1 MDITTNVYASII
13 LYMYVLYQFYELGMT
28 ATLGKIFELCAA
40 CAVEHYIQANLSIRD
55 IEKNKYGEVFT
66 PYSYI
71 CELLDQLPARVW
83 SNPALRWLE
92 PASGIGH
99 FCVVVYMRLMDG
111 LRVAF
116 PDRRTRHEHIVRNM
130 LFMVEINGVNV
141 ERTRDLFGS
150 LVNIR
155 CADFLDP
162 AGPASSAEATSSA
175 DMPPIDIIIGNP
187 PFQMP
192 RDDTIR
198 LGSKGGRTL
207 WDKFIVK
214 SLEILHLN
222 LGKEERFICFI
233 TPPAWRKPNS
243 PLGLW
248 TMMTRDSCSLRYLH
262 TVDKKTAI
270 RDLQVQQRMDL
281 YIIAVNNS
289 DTVAVNNNS
298 NTDGASDSTCVVI
311 ESEADGGS
319 IHLNTIVPR
328 DWPWLPNSEFE
339 FIKSVIDPNGPDP
352 SRVIYDRSAYGSDLP
367 HMSPEY
373 RAGEFIY
380 PVVHTMTRRGLGL
393 WYSDTNTR
401 GTGAG
406 HFGVPKVILNFNE
419 KLYPY
424 LDWGGEYGMGQ
435 FSFGLPVSSVEQG
448 EAIVRALI
456 SPRFRAVVKATKWGA
471 YQTDRR
477 MFEYFREGFYD
488 GIH

>member
-1 MDITTNVYASII
+1 
-13 LYMYVLYQFYELGMT
+13 MT
-28 ATLGKIFELCAA
+28 ATLGKIFELYETSATS
-40 CAVEHYIQANLSIRD
+40 VEKYIQANLSVRD

-99 FCVVVYMRLMDG
+99 FCVVIYMRLMDG
-111 LRVAF
+111 LCAAF
-116 PDRRTRHEHIVRNM
+116 PDRHLRHEHIIRNM
-130 LFMVEINGVNV
+130 LFMVEINRVNV
-141 ERTRDLFGS
+141 DRTRDLFGS
-150 LVNIR
+150 LVNIQ
-155 CADFLDP
+155 CADFLLDD
-162 AGPASSAEATSSA
+162 AASGAARDRPSV
-175 DMPPIDIIIGNP
+175 DIIIGNP

-198 LGSKGGRTL
+198 IGSKGGRTL

-214 SLEILHLN
+214 SLDILHLK
-222 LGKEERFICFI
+222 LGKEERFLCFI

-243 PLGLW
+243 PLSLW
-248 TMMTRDSCSLRYLH
+248 TTMTRDSCSLRYLH
-262 TVDKKTAI
+262 MIDKKTAI

-281 YIIAVNNS
+281 FVITINNG
-289 DTVAVNNNS
+289 DTVAIGCGDRGDCLVVESDADGARRHS
-298 NTDGASDSTCVVI
+298 NT
-311 ESEADGGS
+311 
-319 IHLNTIVPR
+319 IHPR
-328 DWPWLPNSEFE
+328 DWPFLPNSEFD
-339 FIKSVIDPNGPDP
+339 FIKSIIGPNGPDP
-352 SRVIYDRSAYGSDLP
+352 RRVIYDRSAYGSDLP

-393 WYSDTNTR
+393 WYSNTNTR
-401 GTGAG
+401 GTGDG

-424 LDWGGEYGMGQ
+424 LDWDGEYGMGQ
-435 FSFGLPVSSVEQG
+435 FSFGLPVTSAAQG

-456 SPRFRAVVKATKWGA
+456 SPQFRAVVKATKWGA

-477 MFEYFREGFYD
+477 MFEYLLLD
-488 GIH
+488 SLIDV

>member
-1 MDITTNVYASII
+1 M
-13 LYMYVLYQFYELGMT
+13 
-28 ATLGKIFELCAA
+28 ATLGKIFELSGGG
-40 CAVEHYIQANLSIRD
+40 VEAYIQSNLSVRD

-66 PYSYI
+66 PFSYI

-83 SNPALRWLE
+83 RNPALRWLE

-99 FCVVVYMRLMDG
+99 FCAVIYMRLMDG
-111 LRVAF
+111 LCAVF
-116 PDRRTRHEHIVRNM
+116 PDRRTRHEHIIRNM
-130 LFMVEINGVNV
+130 LFMVEINAANV

-155 CADFLDP
+155 CADFLAP
-162 AGPASSAEATSSA
+162 AMSSAASA
-175 DMPPIDIIIGNP
+175 ADIPPIDIIIGNP

-214 SLEILHLN
+214 SLEILNSN
-222 LGKEERFICFI
+222 LGKEERFLCFI

-243 PLGLW
+243 PLSLW

-262 TVDKKTAI
+262 MIDKKTAI
-270 RDLQVQQRMDL
+270 RDLQVQQRMDV
-281 YIIAVNNS
+281 YVIAVGYGN
-289 DTVAVNNNS
+289 TVAVNNNS
-298 NTDGASDSTCVVI
+298 VTDADACRVI

-339 FIKSVIDPNGPDP
+339 FIKSIIDPNGPEP
-352 SRVIYDRSAYGSDLP
+352 TRVIYDRSAYGSDLP

-380 PVVHTMTRRGLGL
+380 PVVHTMTARGLGI
-393 WYSDTNTR
+393 WYSNTATR
-401 GTGAG
+401 GA
-406 HFGVPKVILNFNE
+406 HFGAAKVILNFNE

-424 LDWGGEYGMGQ
+424 LDWDGEYGMGQ
-435 FSFGLPVSSVEQG
+435 FSFGLPVSSVAQG

-456 SPRFRAVVKATKWGA
+456 SPRFRAVIKATKWGA

-477 MFEYFREGFYD
+477 MFEYFREGFYE

>member
-1 MDITTNVYASII
+1 
-13 LYMYVLYQFYELGMT
+13 MT
-28 ATLGKIFELCAA
+28 ATLGKIFELNTAGGGG
-40 CAVEHYIQANLSIRD
+40 VEAYIQSNLSVRD

-71 CELLDQLPARVW
+71 CELFDQLPARVW
-83 SNPALRWLE
+83 SNPSLRWLE

-99 FCVVVYMRLMDG
+99 FCAVIYMRLMDG
-111 LRVAF
+111 LRAAF
-116 PDRRTRHEHIVRNM
+116 PDRRIRHEHIIRNM
-130 LFMVEINGVNV
+130 LFMVEINAANV
-141 ERTRDLFGS
+141 DRTRDLFGS

-155 CADFLDP
+155 CADFL
-162 AGPASSAEATSSA
+162 AAASS
-175 DMPPIDIIIGNP
+175 DIPPIDIIIGNP

-214 SLEILHLN
+214 SLEILHSN
-222 LGKEERFICFI
+222 LGKEERFLCFI

-243 PLGLW
+243 PLSLW

-262 TVDKKTAI
+262 MMDKKTAI
-270 RDLQVQQRMDL
+270 RDLQVQQRMDV
-281 YIIAVNNS
+281 YVIAVSYGDTAVNNS
-289 DTVAVNNNS
+289 DTDA
-298 NTDGASDSTCVVI
+298 ACCVVI

-319 IHLNTIVPR
+319 IHSNTIVPR

-339 FIKSVIDPNGPDP
+339 FIKSILDPNGPDP

-367 HMSPEY
+367 HMSADY

-380 PVVHTMTRRGLGL
+380 PVVHTMTARGLGL
-393 WYSDTNTR
+393 WYSNTNTR

-424 LDWGGEYGMGQ
+424 LDWDGEYGMGQ
-435 FSFGLPVSSVEQG
+435 FSFGLPVSSVVQG
-448 EAIVRALI
+448 EAIVRALV
-456 SPRFRAVVKATKWGA
+456 SPRFRAVIKATKWGA

-477 MFEYFREGFYD
+477 MFEYFLEGVY
-488 GIH
+488 H

>member
-1 MDITTNVYASII
+1 MDI
-13 LYMYVLYQFYELGMT
+13 M
-28 ATLGKIFELCAA
+28 ATLGKIFELTTASGEPSA
-40 CAVEHYIQANLSIRD
+40 MEAYIQSNLSVRD

-66 PYSYI
+66 PFSYI

-99 FCVVVYMRLMDG
+99 FCAVIYMRLMDG
-111 LRVAF
+111 LCAVF
-116 PDRRTRHEHIVRNM
+116 PDRRTRHEHIIRNM
-130 LFMVEINGVNV
+130 LFMVEINAVNV

-155 CADFLDP
+155 CADFL
-162 AGPASSAEATSSA
+162 ASAASS
-175 DMPPIDIIIGNP
+175 DIPPIDIIIGNP

-214 SLEILHLN
+214 SLEILNSN
-222 LGKEERFICFI
+222 LGKEERFLCFI

-262 TVDKKTAI
+262 MIDKKTAI
-270 RDLQVQQRMDL
+270 RDLQVQQRMDV
-281 YIIAVNNS
+281 YVIAVEYGN
-289 DTVAVNNNS
+289 TVAVGYG
-298 NTDGASDSTCVVI
+298 NTDAIKNGGDVIADAAACRVI

-339 FIKSVIDPNGPDP
+339 FIKSIIDPNGPDP
-352 SRVIYDRSAYGSDLP
+352 HRVIYDRSAYGSDLP

-380 PVVHTMTRRGLGL
+380 PVVHTMTARGLGI
-393 WYSDTNTR
+393 WYSNTATR
-401 GTGAG
+401 GK
-406 HFGVPKVILNFNE
+406 HFGAAKVILNFNE

-424 LDWGGEYGMGQ
+424 LDWDGEYGMGQ
-435 FSFGLPVSSVEQG
+435 FSFGLPVSSVAQG

-477 MFEYFREGFYD
+477 MFEYFREGFYE

>member
-1 MDITTNVYASII
+1 
-13 LYMYVLYQFYELGMT
+13 MYVLYQFYDLGTMT
-28 ATLGKIFELCAA
+28 ILGKIFELYTGVDADA
-40 CAVEHYIQANLSIRD
+40 DIGVYIDSNLSVRD

-83 SNPALRWLE
+83 SNPVLRWLE

-99 FCVVVYMRLMDG
+99 FCVVIYMRLMDG
-111 LRVAF
+111 LCAAF
-116 PDRRTRHEHIVRNM
+116 PDRRVRHEHIIRNM
-130 LFMVEINGVNV
+130 LFMVEINAVNV

-162 AGPASSAEATSSA
+162 VAGATI
-175 DMPPIDIIIGNP
+175 PPIDIIIGNP
-187 PFQMP
+187 PFQMA

-198 LGSKGGRTL
+198 MGSKGGRTL

-214 SLEILHLN
+214 SLDILHLN
-222 LGKEERFICFI
+222 LGKEERFLCFI
-233 TPPAWRKPNS
+233 TPPVWRKPNS
-243 PLGLW
+243 PFSLW
-248 TMMTRDSCSLRYLH
+248 TTMTRDSCSLRYLH
-262 TVDKKTAI
+262 TIDKKTAI

-281 YIIAVNNS
+281 YMIAVS
-289 DTVAVNNNS
+289 YG
-298 NTDGASDSTCVVI
+298 NTDAEAEAASAGCRVI
-311 ESEADGGS
+311 ESEADGGI

-328 DWPWLPNSEFE
+328 DWPWLPNTEFE
-339 FIKSVIDPNGPDP
+339 FIKSILDPNGPDP
-352 SRVIYDRSAYGSDLP
+352 RRVIYDRSAYGTDLP

-393 WYSDTNTR
+393 WYSNTNTR
-401 GTGAG
+401 GR

-424 LDWGGEYGMGQ
+424 LDWNGEYGMGQ

-456 SPRFRAVVKATKWGA
+456 SPQFRAMIKATKWGA

-477 MFEYFREGFYD
+477 MFEYFREGFYI
-488 GIH
+488 GIQ

>member
-1 MDITTNVYASII
+1 
-13 LYMYVLYQFYELGMT
+13 MYVLYQFYVLDIM
-28 ATLGKIFELCAA
+28 ATLGKIFELTGGGG
-40 CAVEHYIQANLSIRD
+40 VEAYIQANLSVRD

-83 SNPALRWLE
+83 TNPALRWLE

-99 FCVVVYMRLMDG
+99 FCAVIYMRLMDG
-111 LRVAF
+111 LCAVF
-116 PDRRTRHEHIVRNM
+116 PDRRTRHEHIIRNM
-130 LFMVEINGVNV
+130 LFMVEINAVNV
-141 ERTRDLFGS
+141 DRTRDLFGS

-155 CADFLDP
+155 CADFLHP
-162 AGPASSAEATSSA
+162 ATSA
-175 DMPPIDIIIGNP
+175 GAGAGAAAAHPIDIIIGNP

-214 SLEILHLN
+214 SLEILHSN
-222 LGKEERFICFI
+222 LGKEERFLCFI
-233 TPPAWRKPNS
+233 TPPAWRKPDS
-243 PLGLW
+243 PLSLW

-262 TVDKKTAI
+262 MTDKKTAI

-281 YIIAVNNS
+281 YVIAVSYGN
-289 DTVAVNNNS
+289 TVAVNNS
-298 NTDGASDSTCVVI
+298 NTAAPAAACCVVI

-319 IHLNTIVPR
+319 IHLNTIAPR

-339 FIKSVIDPNGPDP
+339 FIKSILDPNGPDP

-373 RAGEFIY
+373 RVGEFIY
-380 PVVHTMTRRGLGL
+380 PVVHTMTARGLGI
-393 WYSDTNTR
+393 WYSNTATR
-401 GTGAG
+401 GTG
-406 HFGVPKVILNFNE
+406 HFGVSKVILNFNE

-424 LDWGGEYGMGQ
+424 LDWDGEYGMGQ
-435 FSFGLPVSSVEQG
+435 FSFGLPVSSVAQG
-448 EAIVRALI
+448 EAIVRALV
-456 SPRFRAVVKATKWGA
+456 SPRFRAVIKATKWGA